1 MTSPTTSV
9 AFDCSVTTLNDVEA
23 FGPWV
28 AVAVAAGLGCET
40 AVEAAAVVAA
50 GVVTVSVGDVT
61 EPAGI
66 VGAAVAR

>member
-1 MTSPTTSV
+1 M
-9 AFDCSVTTLNDVEA
+9 LNNVEA
-23 FGPWV
+23 FGPAV

-40 AVEAAAVVAA
+40 TVEATVVAV